1 MNKEF
6 QSDDRIGT
14 TNENIAS
21 GLRVLGAADP
31 GPDFADRVMDRIG
44 SRTPR
49 RAAEGLPRRMV
60 HWLVSPRTFR
70 LSPLGALAAAA
81 CLVLALGLTLRV
93 GPGGDGGAPR
103 GLSPVTFV
111 LAAPAAHEVAVIGS
125 FNGWN
130 AAGWTMRRD
139 DATGLWTLATALP
152 PGSHEYVFL
161 IDGATSVPDAS
172 APLSADD
179 GFGSGNSGLLGKGG
193 DESVL

>member
-1 MNKEF
+1 MTREF
-6 QSDDRIGT
+6 QSGNRIGDVDGKL
-14 TNENIAS
+14 AS
-21 GLRVLGAADP
+21 GLRALGAADP
-31 GPDFADRVMDRIG
+31 GPDFAVRVMDRIG
-44 SRTPR
+44 SRSPR
-49 RAAEGLPRRMV
+49 RAAEGLPRRV
-60 HWLVSPRTFR
+60 IHWLVSPRTFR

-81 CLVLALGLTLRV
+81 CLILVLGLALRV
-93 GPGGDGGAPR
+93 GPVGDGGAPR
-103 GLSPVTFV
+103 GLSAVTFV

-139 DATGLWTLATALP
+139 TATGLWTLATALP

-161 IDGATSVPDAS
+161 IDGATSVPDSS

-179 GFGSGNSGLLGKGG
+179 GFGSRNSVLLVKGG

>member
-1 MNKEF
+1 MTREF
-6 QSDDRIGT
+6 QPGDGIDRS
-14 TNENIAS
+14 NEHIVS
-21 GLRVLGAADP
+21 GLRALGAADP
-31 GPDFADRVMDRIG
+31 GPEFAARVMDRIG

-49 RAAEGLPRRMV
+49 RVAERPLRRMV

-70 LSPLGALAAAA
+70 LSPLGGLAAAA
-81 CLVLALGLTLRV
+81 GLVLALGLALRL
-93 GPGGDGGAPR
+93 GPAVDGGAPR

-111 LAAPAAHEVAVIGS
+111 LAAPDAREVAVIGS

-139 DATGLWTLATALP
+139 AATGLWTLAAALP

-172 APLSADD
+172 APFSADD
-179 GFGSGNSGLLGKGG
+179 GFGSRNSVLLVKGG

>member
-1 MNKEF
+1 MIREF
-6 QSDDRIGT
+6 PSGDQIDNAYEKLTAELRALGT
-14 TNENIAS
+14 
-21 GLRVLGAADP
+21 ADP
-31 GPDFADRVMDRIG
+31 GPDFAARVMDSIG

-49 RAAEGLPRRMV
+49 RAAERLPRRIV

-70 LSPLGALAAAA
+70 LSPLGGLAAAT
-81 CLVLALGLTLRV
+81 CLVLVLGLALRGGLV
-93 GPGGDGGAPR
+93 GDGGAPR

-130 AAGWTMRRD
+130 SAGWTMRRD
-139 DATGLWTLATALP
+139 AATGLWTLAAALP

-179 GFGSGNSGLLGKGG
+179 GFGSRNSVLLVKRA